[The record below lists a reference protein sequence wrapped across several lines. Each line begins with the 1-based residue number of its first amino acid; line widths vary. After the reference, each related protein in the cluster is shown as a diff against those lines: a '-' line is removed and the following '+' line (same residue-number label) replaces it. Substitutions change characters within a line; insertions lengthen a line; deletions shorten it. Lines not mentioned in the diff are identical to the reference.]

1 MNIDKLEKIMTLM
14 RKHGVTEVAYEN
26 KEDGENLKLKIHTTV
41 QTVAA
46 PAPAAPAPIAAAP
59 APAQEDS
66 SSGLKLKSNQSV
78 IRSPFVGTFYS
89 APSPGAEPFVK
100 VGQKIKK
107 GDVLCIVEAMKLMN
121 EIEAEI
127 EGIVVELLVK
137 NGQPLEYNQ
146 LWLTRGARGIDHI
159 G

>member
-1 MNIDKLEKIMTLM
+1 MTLM

-26 KEDGENLKLKIHTTV
+26 KELGENLKLKIHTSAPV
-41 QTVAA
+41 QA
-46 PAPAAPAPIAAAP
+46 PQAVEMPIAAAP
-59 APAQEDS
+59 AAVPTAQPKESGDEG
-66 SSGLKLKSNQSV
+66 GLKLKSNQTA

-121 EIEAEI
+121 EIEADVD
-127 EGIVVELLVK
+127 GIVVEMLVK

-146 LWLTRGARGIDHI
+146 PIFI
-159 G
+159 VE

>member
-1 MNIDKLEKIMTLM
+1 MDIEKLESIMTLM

-26 KEDGENLKLKIHTTV
+26 KEQGENLKLKIHTGV
-41 QTVAA
+41 QTATAPMIQPQMAPVAAA
-46 PAPAAPAPIAAAP
+46 PAPAAK
-59 APAQEDS
+59 ES
-66 SSGLKLKSNQSV
+66 SDEGGLKLQSNQTA

-121 EIEAEI
+121 EIEADVD
-127 EGIVVELLVK
+127 GIVVEMLVK

-146 LWLTRGARGIDHI
+146 PIFI
-159 G
+159 VE